1 MTAPEDERARR
12 GFIALNA
19 VRIASIMAV
28 LAGIVIS
35 QRAGGL
41 IQYAGMALAFGGLAA
56 FFFVPKR
63 LARRWRSPEEDNSG
77 GRPE

>member
-1 MTAPEDERARR
+1 MTAPHDERARR

-19 VRIASIMAV
+19 VRIVSLMAV
-28 LAGIVIS
+28 LAGIVLS
-35 QRAGGL
+35 QRAPGL
-41 IQYAGMALAFGGLAA
+41 GQYAGMALAFGGLAA

-63 LARRWRSPEEDNSG
+63 LARRWRSHDKGSSG

>member
-1 MTAPEDERARR
+1 MTAPDDERARR

-19 VRIASIMAV
+19 VRIVSVMAV

-35 QRAGGL
+35 QRTGGL
-41 IQYAGMALAFGGLAA
+41 IQYAGMAIAFGGLAA

-63 LARRWRSPEEDNSG
+63 LARRWRSPDENSQ
-77 GRPE
+77 